1 MNPLQNFALCGGCAD
16 EPLTLREAPN
26 RAGTNRIIMTGGGKD
41 GRRRVAAH
49 PSGVPTA
56 RVGEV
61 YGMKEMP

>member
-1 MNPLQNFALCGGCAD
+1 MNPLQNFANFALCAY

-26 RAGTNRIIMTGGGKD
+26 RAGINRIMTGDGKD
-41 GRRRVAAH
+41 GGRRVAAH

-61 YGMKEMP
+61 YGMKDMP

>member
-1 MNPLQNFALCGGCAD
+1 MNPLQNFALCAY

-26 RAGTNRIIMTGGGKD
+26 RAGINRIMTGDGKD
-41 GRRRVAAH
+41 GGRRVAAH

-61 YGMKEMP
+61 YGMKDMP